1 MYYRLVV
8 IGGGPAGCAAAVRAA
23 RRGATVALVARN
35 ARGGVTGGRAW
46 DPESVAAA
54 MPNRITVYPGTGR
67 LWDPDRV
74 EVVHF
79 EGYTEELRAG
89 NVVVATGAGSPADW
103 RGTLHRWRYG
113 PRRAAGKRDLPGVVL
128 VLGGG
133 IAACE
138 LAAGL
143 AAAGVSVTLLAE
155 GELLPAVDRDAAE
168 VVGRTLRRRGVTV
181 RPQTRVREVREGTGK
196 VTVVTSDG
204 TELTADRLLE
214 APPRRVRCGHLG
226 LESLGVEPDER
237 GAVPVDDRMQT
248 AIPGVYAAG
257 DVTGPKDRPALARA
271 EGIVAAEN
279 ALGRPC
285 RLEPELVPYHI
296 RVGPGAAGVGA
307 REHELAA
314 RGVPYR
320 VVRLALLP
328 WGPGRR
334 KGFLKLVSC
343 PVSDRLYGVHA
354 VGPKAGAWAEAAAL
368 ALRTGLT
375 SGEFLRYAG
384 AARPEVLAC
393 Q

>member
-35 ARGGVTGGRAW
+35 GPGGATGG
-46 DPESVAAA
+46 PGSVAAA
-54 MPNRITVYPGTGR
+54 VPGRIAVYPGTGR
-67 LWDPDRV
+67 LWDPGRV
-74 EVVHF
+74 EVVRP
-79 EGYTEELRAG
+79 EGYTEELVAG
-89 NVVVATGAGSPADW
+89 NVVVATGAGSPEDR
-103 RGTLHRWRYG
+103 RGTLHRWTYG
-113 PRRAAGKRDLPGVVL
+113 PRRAAGKRDLPGSAL

-133 IAACE
+133 ITACE

-155 GELLPAVDRDAAE
+155 GELLPGVDRDAAE
-168 VVGRTLRRRGVTV
+168 VVGRTLRRRGITV
-181 RPQTRVREVREGTGK
+181 RSQTQVQEVREGTGK

-214 APPRRVRCGHLG
+214 APPRKVRCDHLG

-237 GAVPVDDRMQT
+237 GAVPVDERMQT

-328 WGPGRR
+328 WGAGQRR
-334 KGFLKLVSC
+334 GFLKLVSC
-343 PVSDRLYGVHA
+343 PATDRLYGVHA
-354 VGPKAGAWAEAAAL
+354 VGPKAGAWSEAAAL

-375 SGEFLRYAG
+375 SREFLRYAG
-384 AARPEVLAC
+384 AARPEILAC